1 MKVQI
6 QPSADRNEEER
17 IRLLKFYEKES
28 DQKNFGK
35 IVEAAKFEMGL
46 GGSGPGAKVFSTD
59 VLRIESTS
67 PTAPN
72 LTLVDLPGLFGARYV
87 ELYWEFGL
95 QMPRSMFLMSCAD
108 YETF

>member
-1 MKVQI
+1 MQI
-6 QPSADRNEEER
+6 QPSADRTEEQR
-17 IRLLKFYEKES
+17 IRLLKFHEKES
-28 DQKNFGK
+28 EQKSFEK

-46 GGSGPGAKVFSTD
+46 GSGPGAKVFSTD

-87 ELYWEFGL
+87 KL
-95 QMPRSMFLMSCAD
+95 C
-108 YETF
+108 